1 MIIPTETLFSS
12 SPIFQKIKNI
22 GHYISIKLH
31 RYQYGIVCL
40 SLAIIIT
47 GVLYSNIISK
57 SQIKPIPL
65 NSSFEKRGILYDDYF
80 ASSLAN
86 ISEIVPTN
94 ETLLVTA
101 SSGAI
106 KYFTDYQVK
115 VPWGVDSQESLVK
128 YMSKYN
134 LTYLVVVKIGKRG
147 SSIETLRP
155 LFTAE
160 GFKNLEKD
168 FERIANIKTEH
179 TRIYVYKKLD
189 SF

>member
-1 MIIPTETLFSS
+1 M
-12 SPIFQKIKNI
+12 
-22 GHYISIKLH
+22 H
-31 RYQYGIVCL
+31 RYQYGLVCL
-40 SLAIIIT
+40 SSALIIA
-47 GVLYSNIISK
+47 GVLYSNVTSK
-57 SQIKPIPL
+57 SQIKPIPFF
-65 NSSFEKRGILYDDYF
+65 SSFEKKGILYDEYF
-80 ASSLAN
+80 TSSLNN
-86 ISEIVPTN
+86 ISDFVPTN

-106 KYFTDYQVK
+106 KYFTNYQVK

-128 YMSKYN
+128 YMSKNN

-189 SF
+189 NF